1 MQTPKR
7 GNRFRKNL
15 PFTIHMAFSWT
26 MSLVRLFLLALLGF
40 FGTAKLTAA
49 PRPNVLFIASDDLR
63 PQLGC
68 YGHKRMITPNL
79 DALARE
85 GMVFERA
92 YCQAATCRASRLS
105 LLTGRRPDTT
115 RIHTNG
121 GATFRTRNPN
131 WVTLPQHFKN
141 HGYTSLSLGKI
152 FHGAFKV
159 RSQWNDR
166 KSWSAPEWWPGPRY
180 YHTPEGIAAA
190 EKVFKRSK
198 APVED
203 WVNHFVLGPSWEAP
217 DVPDNVLY
225 DGQVADKAV
234 ATLRD
239 LRDKPFFLAV
249 GFLKPHLPFI
259 APKKYWDM
267 YPAADVA
274 VADNQHPPKDVP
286 KLALTNWGHP
296 RSYTDIPD
304 KGPMPE
310 GLTHKLTRGYAA
322 CVTYVD
328 AQVGRVLA
336 ELDRLGLRDNTIVVF
351 WGDHGYHL
359 GENAIWGKAT
369 NFELST
375 HVPLIVSAPGMKAKG
390 GSTRALVELVDLYPT
405 LAELAGLPPQK
416 ALEGRSLRPLLN
428 APDTAWKQ
436 AAFSQFPRNGAM
448 GRSMRADRWRVT
460 EWTLK
465 GKTIATELY
474 DHENDPKEN
483 VNLANAPDHAAIVKR
498 LTKRLRAEWPRA
510 R

>member
-1 MQTPKR
+1 
-7 GNRFRKNL
+7 
-15 PFTIHMAFSWT
+15 
-26 MSLVRLFLLALLGF
+26 MSPVRLFALVLLSLVGSASSQ
-40 FGTAKLTAA
+40 AA

-68 YGHKRMITPNL
+68 YGHKQMITPHL

-121 GATFRTRNPN
+121 GATFRTRNPD

-198 APVED
+198 AGRKAPVED

-234 ATLRD
+234 ATLRE

-267 YPAADVA
+267 YPAKDVT

-296 RSYTDIPD
+296 RSYTDIPN
-304 KGPMPE
+304 KGPMPKE
-310 GLTHKLTRGYAA
+310 LTHKLTRGYAA
-322 CVTYVD
+322 CVTYID

-359 GENAIWGKAT
+359 GENDIWGKAT

-448 GRSMRADRWRVT
+448 GRSMRSDRWRFT
-460 EWTLK
+460 EWTQK
-465 GKTIATELY
+465 GKTVATELY

-483 VNLANAPDHAAIVKR
+483 VNLANSPEHSKIVQDLAKQ
-498 LTKRLRAEWPRA
+498 LQAQWPTGR
-510 R
+510 